1 MTLAEKHK
9 KLITNLLLA
18 FVLITIGFSLGKH
31 NALPKVAVNGDT
43 TLASN
48 SKLADG
54 KKVVKIFYM
63 HSTFRCVTCNGIE
76 SRAREI
82 VEKDFAEAKN
92 NDTILWEDV
101 NFQENELLA
110 RQFDVVASCIVVSV
124 MQNNEII
131 EFEKLDEVW
140 TLIEKPAEFDAY
152 VKAALN
158 KALTKVTGA

>member
-43 TLASN
+43 TLASSN
-48 SKLADG
+48 NLADG

-63 HSTFRCVTCNGIE
+63 HSTFRCVTCNDIE
-76 SRAREI
+76 SRAQEI

-92 NDTILWEDV
+92 NDTVLWEDV

>member
-43 TLASN
+43 TLASDSN
-48 SKLADG
+48 LADG

-63 HSTFRCVTCNGIE
+63 HSTFRCITCNGIE

>member
-43 TLASN
+43 TLASSN
-48 SKLADG
+48 NLADG

-92 NDTILWEDV
+92 NDTVLWEDV